1 MSEDNAEYGKQESVG
16 KADELQSLAN
26 DWIVKLCSRLDE
38 IDELMRVVH
47 NSLTL
52 DIAEIRTRLDE
63 VEMRGM
69 IKKAAGEAE

>member
-1 MSEDNAEYGKQESVG
+1 MGEDNAEYGKQESVV
-16 KADELQSLAN
+16 KADELQNLAN
-26 DWIVKLCSRLDE
+26 DWTVKLCSRLDE